1 MTRGFEDDPPGS
13 EKETGQGHHRAEETL
28 ERWGLRIGQR
38 LGAATARA
46 REQAEDVWAEAQ
58 TLRRGE
64 RQ

>member
-1 MTRGFEDDPPGS
+1 MTRDDPPTA
-13 EKETGQGHHRAEETL
+13 ENETGQTHHRVEETL
-28 ERWGLRIGQR
+28 EQSGLRIGQR
-38 LGAATARA
+38 LAAATARA